1 MSGQSLAPV
10 AEGESSADDE
20 TAGVN
25 QLTTMRLAP
34 RIILS
39 NGAKLAVNYL
49 EGNLDAAAPDQN
61 GSAADSI
68 GAAAGRSQRRPT
80 VLEDLALQRGVMSES
95 SLRLRSEDRGP
106 GAAQG
111 PADAVAVNGT
121 PLPQRGRLSQLIA
134 KSLQDVSMED
144 DDFRF
149 IAKIVHDR
157 AGIALTTKKRAMV
170 YARLSRR
177 VRELGMTSFRE
188 YRLRLE
194 DGNNEDEM
202 GSLVNAL
209 TTNYTKFFREEHHFT
224 HMTEELMPALLRQ
237 SQSTGKRRMRIW
249 SAGCSSGE
257 EAYSIAMTLRHSFPG
272 LESWD
277 AKVLATDIDTSVL
290 AHAESGLYSAKQ
302 VADIPPDIRGKFVR
316 AVDHTNQRYRVAGH
330 VRSLVA
336 FKPLNLIEPWPMKG
350 KFDVIFCRNVII
362 YFDKRTQDQLIK
374 RFTEALS
381 ENGILYLGH
390 SESPIPFEHRLKLIG
405 RSIYRKQS

>member
-1 MSGQSLAPV
+1 M
-10 AEGESSADDE
+10 AEGEPSNADE
-20 TAGVN
+20 VAGVN

-49 EGNLDAAAPDQN
+49 EGNLDDAAPDRN
-61 GSAADSI
+61 APAADTI

-80 VLEDLALQRGVMSES
+80 VLEDLALQRGVMSER

-106 GAAQG
+106 GAAQS
-111 PADAVAVNGT
+111 PAVAANGT

-177 VRELGMTSFRE
+177 VRELGMTSFRD

-194 DGNNEDEM
+194 DGNNEEEM

-224 HMTEELMPALLRQ
+224 HMTEELIPSLLRQ
-237 SQSTGKRRMRIW
+237 SQGNGKRRMRIW

-272 LESWD
+272 LEGWD

-290 AHAESGLYSAKQ
+290 AHAETGLYSAKQ
-302 VADIPPDIRGKFVR
+302 VADIPADIRGKFVR
-316 AVDHTNQRYRVAGH
+316 AVDHTNQRFRVAGH

>member
-1 MSGQSLAPV
+1 MDPGGPPAGLSATRLITTAKPPV
-10 AEGESSADDE
+10 NDQE
-20 TAGVN
+20 VN
-25 QLTTMRLAP
+25 IVARAAAQ
-34 RIILS
+34 
-39 NGAKLAVNYL
+39 
-49 EGNLDAAAPDQN
+49 EDAAANSMD
-61 GSAADSI
+61 
-68 GAAAGRSQRRPT
+68 AAARQGLRQPVAT
-80 VLEDLALQRGVMSES
+80 KDLAAQRGVMSEN
-95 SLRLRSEDRGP
+95 SLRLRSGGP
-106 GAAQG
+106 EPAPLASPADPPSVNGAA
-111 PADAVAVNGT
+111 
-121 PLPQRGRLSQLIA
+121 LPNRGRLSLLIA

-149 IAKIVHDR
+149 IVKIVHDR

-177 VRELGMTSFRE
+177 VRELGFTSFRE
-188 YRLRLE
+188 YRARLE
-194 DGNNEDEM
+194 DGNNEEEM

-224 HMTEELMPALLRQ
+224 HLTEELVPALLRQ
-237 SQSTGKRRMRIW
+237 SQTSGKRRLRIW

-257 EAYSIAMTLRHSFPG
+257 EAYSIAMTLRHCFPG

-277 AKVLATDIDTSVL
+277 AKVLATDIDTNVL
-290 AHAESGLYSAKQ
+290 SHAESALYGAKQ
-302 VADIPPDIRGKFVR
+302 ISDIPPDYRGKYVR
-316 AVDHTNQRYRVAGH
+316 AVDHTNQRHRVAGH

-350 KFDVIFCRNVII
+350 KFDAIFCRNVII
-362 YFDKRTQDQLIK
+362 YFDKRTQDLLIK